1 MGVEYVVVLE
11 INASEVTLFDQ
22 IKSMANLQIDN
33 TTTFNGL
40 DITAGKPY
48 FLISWFSP
56 SIHQSIHLS
65 IHLSAHWNSPLSYFG
80 CPVFCPFSNYKEFY

>member
-48 FLISWFSP
+48 FLSFNKLV
-56 SIHQSIHLS
+56 LS
-65 IHLSAHWNSPLSYFG
+65 IHPSFQPPLCALELSFG
-80 CPVFCPFSNYKEFY
+80 CPVFCPSSNYKEFD